1 MCACEACM
9 SENAHLLHTHTHTH
23 ARRSYTRPSSHRRL
37 QFPCGFCDG
46 GGEGG
51 AVGRVQGVG

>member
-9 SENAHLLHTHTHTH
+9 SENAHLLHTHTHTCTSLVH
-23 ARRSYTRPSSHRRL
+23 PSLIAPTSTVSVWV
-37 QFPCGFCDG
+37 CGG